1 MSEAKILILSHNN
14 SPVSLCFNFSDS
26 VDITLEGDGHLYDNK
41 DCTIN
46 PENAKT
52 YTAGLKY
59 IYFKTN
65 SFSKLKINDGS
76 KVIGLGSEDIYF
88 NDLCEYKLSV
98 NLDLFENLTIINLQ
112 NNINLFGV
120 LPVNLT
126 YLHLDNINWTN
137 TEALPENLTYLY
149 LNNVDWIYSGE
160 LPINLTHLHL
170 NNIDWTYNGALPISL
185 TYLHLGTVNW
195 TYTGVLPSDLTHLYF
210 YGDNIDWTYT
220 GSLPINLIS
229 LYLNGSNI
237 KWTYNGGLSTN
248 LTYLYLKGNN
258 IRWTYT
264 GSLPINLTYLLLE
277 GTNIYWIYTGTLPSN
292 LIYLILDGNNICWTY
307 TGALPTNLKFICLVG
322 GNICWTYE
330 GVLPTSLT
338 DIHLNGNNIHW
349 TYSGALHPNI
359 TYFSLYRNISWTYE
373 GALPENLT
381 YLALSGSNIHW
392 TYEGALP
399 KNLTQI
405 TLVGD
410 NIHWRYNG
418 ALPNNIRFVVFNGS
432 NINWTY
438 APWSFTNNF
447 RQYYIVNTITPHIQ
461 EDIISVLNKAAKVTW
476 VDYKNIYLPFPNA
489 SMADITQCSIWGDFS
504 NIEDFKPSQL
514 ALDLKTLIKDKNVV
528 VTLNGIS
535 MPTGVNDGTGFPE
548 NFGAWWNENYI
559 NILTYN
565 NTPASLY
572 FNFSDTVQVS
582 IKGYGYL
589 YDDASC
595 ITNPQSTKT
604 YTAGLKYIYFK
615 TDSISTIRISN
626 KDYVIGLGDEGHYF
640 NSNSG
645 YKLKINLDFF
655 EGITKIK
662 LQNQVNLTGTL
673 PLDLTY
679 LYLDTVYW
687 RYEKALPE
695 NLTYLHLYGND
706 IYWTY
711 IGVLHSNPIDVHL
724 NNVYWTYNKALP
736 LGLTYLYLNGNN
748 IHFTYE
754 EAMPSGL
761 TWIYL
766 CGSSIHWICKEDLPD
781 NLVYLRLDNINW
793 IYQKGLPNSLDFFYL
808 FGENISWTYSGALS
822 SNLAELYLNGNN
834 IRWTYAPW
842 NFINGFRYYNI
853 NSTGIPHTQE
863 NIISVLDKAVKVT
876 WVVSKYMHLPSPNA
890 NMADTDQGGIWGD
903 FSNINNFQPSQTA
916 IDLKTLVKTKN
927 VIVILNGISMPDE
940 SGDGTGFP
948 QNFGIWWRS

>member
-26 VDITLEGDGHLYDNK
+26 VNIILEGDGYLYDNK
-41 DCTIN
+41 DCTVN
-46 PENAKT
+46 PKNTKT

-88 NDLCEYKLSV
+88 NDLCEYKLSI

-120 LPVNLT
+120 LP
-126 YLHLDNINWTN
+126 IG
-137 TEALPENLTYLY
+137 LTYLY
-149 LNNVDWIYSGE
+149 LNNVNWIYSGE

-170 NNIDWTYNGALPISL
+170 NNIDWTYNGNLPSNLIYLYLDNVKWTYTGELPVNL

-195 TYTGVLPSDLTHLYF
+195 TYTGALPSDLTHLYV
-210 YGDNIDWTYT
+210 YGNNIRWTYV
-220 GSLPINLIS
+220 GALSINLIS
-229 LYLNGSNI
+229 LYLFGDNI
-237 KWTYNGGLSTN
+237 CWTYNGGLSTN

-307 TGALPTNLKFICLVG
+307 TGALPTNLKFISLVG

-528 VTLNGIS
+528 VTLNGVS
-535 MPTGVNDGTGFPE
+535 MPSATNDCIGFPE

-559 NILTYN
+559 SILDYN
-565 NTPASLY
+565 NSPASLY
-572 FNFSDTVQVS
+572 FNFSDSVEVS

-589 YDDASC
+589 YDDINC
-595 ITNPQSTKT
+595 IINPQSKKT
-604 YTAGLKYIYFK
+604 YTAGLNYIYFK

-626 KDYVIGLGDEGHYF
+626 KSKVIGLGSEDICF
-640 NSNSG
+640 NNNSN
-645 YKLKINLDFF
+645 YKLKIDLNFF
-655 EGITKIK
+655 GNVTKIN
-662 LQNQVNLTGTL
+662 LQGNVDLIGTL
-673 PLDLTY
+673 PSNLTY
-679 LYLDTVYW
+679 LYLDNIYW
-687 RYEKALPE
+687 ESEEALPE
-695 NLTYLHLYGND
+695 SLTYFHLYGDN
-706 IYWTY
+706 IHWTY
-711 IGVLHSNPIDVHL
+711 TGVLYPNPVDIHF

-736 LGLTYLYLNGNN
+736 SNLTHLHLEGNNIYFIYEGELPNNLVYLHLFGNNTGWIYEGAMPNGLTYLLLSGTNIHWTYEGAMPNGLTYLNLIGAN
-748 IHFTYE
+748 IH
-754 EAMPSGL
+754 
-761 TWIYL
+761 
-766 CGSSIHWICKEDLPD
+766 
-781 NLVYLRLDNINW
+781 
-793 IYQKGLPNSLDFFYL
+793 
-808 FGENISWTYSGALS
+808 
-822 SNLAELYLNGNN
+822 
-834 IRWTYAPW
+834 WTYAPW
-842 NFINGFRYYNI
+842 NFTNNFRCYTIYTI
-853 NSTGIPHTQE
+853 GVLHTRE
-863 NIISVLDKAVKVT
+863 NVISVLNKGAQVT
-876 WVVSKYMHLPSPNA
+876 WTSDKLIYLFAHA
-890 NMADTDQGGIWGD
+890 NMADTNQGGIWGD
-903 FSNINNFQPSQTA
+903 FSDIENFQPSQTA
-916 IDLKTLVKTKN
+916 LDLKTLVKVRN
-927 VIVILNGISMPDE
+927 VTVTLNGVSMPGAT
-940 SGDGTGFP
+940 GDGTGFP
-948 QNFGIWWRS
+948 QNFGTWWRS